1 MTDFLEFEENKK
13 TIKKLN
19 LEDLSIENLKEYI
32 LELEEEIMR
41 VKGEI
46 ELKSNSINE
55 AEKYFKKLF

>member
-1 MTDFLEFEENKK
+1 MTDFLEFEDNKQ

-46 ELKSNSINE
+46 ELKNNSINE
-55 AEKYFKKLF
+55 AEKYFK

>member
-1 MTDFLEFEENKK
+1 MSDFLEIDEKKK

-41 VKGEI
+41 IKVEI
-46 ELKSNSINE
+46 NLKKSSISE
-55 AEKYFKKLF
+55 AEKYFK

>member
-41 VKGEI
+41 VKGEV
-46 ELKSNSINE
+46 ELKHNSISE
-55 AEKYFKKLF
+55 AEKYFK

>member
-1 MTDFLEFEENKK
+1 MTDFLEFEDNKK

-46 ELKSNSINE
+46 ELKNNSISE
-55 AEKYFKKLF
+55 AEKYFK

>member
-32 LELEEEIMR
+32 LELEEEIIR
-41 VKGEI
+41 VKGEV
-46 ELKSNSINE
+46 ELKNNSINE
-55 AEKYFKKLF
+55 AEKYFK

>member
-1 MTDFLEFEENKK
+1 MSDFLEIDEKKK

-41 VKGEI
+41 IKAEI
-46 ELKSNSINE
+46 DHKKSSISE
-55 AEKYFKKLF
+55 AEKYFK

>member
-19 LEDLSIENLKEYI
+19 LEDLSIEDLKEYI

-46 ELKSNSINE
+46 ELKNNSISE
-55 AEKYFKKLF
+55 AEKYFK

>member
-13 TIKKLN
+13 TIKRLN

-46 ELKSNSINE
+46 ELKNNSINE
-55 AEKYFKKLF
+55 AEKYFK